1 MQDAAVHKIDKLC
14 TDEPSKKPDATCYAK
29 FQHDAC
35 VAQVN
40 PLAYLG
46 HTLPN

>member
-1 MQDAAVHKIDKLC
+1 MQDAWVHRR
-14 TDEPSKKPDATCYAK
+14 TVKKPDATCYAK

>member
-1 MQDAAVHKIDKLC
+1 MQERMH
-14 TDEPSKKPDATCYAK
+14 TDDPSKKPNATCYAK
-29 FQHDAC
+29 FQHDAFA
-35 VAQVN
+35 AQVN